1 MAENIGHVIQVAG
14 PAVDVQF
21 SEAAL
26 PPIYTALRVTSEG
39 FNTPQPLD
47 VILEV
52 EQQLGEGR
60 VRCVA
65 MEPTEG
71 MVPGAERHRQSG
83 GQAWSGEQQ
92 QAQSYSSPGAGL

>member
-1 MAENIGHVIQVAG
+1 
-14 PAVDVQF
+14 VDVQF

-26 PPIYTALRVTSEG
+26 PPIYSALRVTSEG
-39 FNTPQPLD
+39 FTVPQPLD

-71 MVPGAERHRQSG
+71 MVRGMKARGSRRPHNRAGRPWDAWPRAQRHRQPG
-83 GQAWSGEQQ
+83 GQAWPC
-92 QAQSYSSPGAGL
+92 AV